1 MILYRHDSSLIFTT
15 AQICNPSIYK
25 TTSQPPKKM
34 NQISV
39 LTKTEVSHSTSSISS
54 MASEWWW
61 FVFWWAVW
69 PRRIVKLCHTG
80 CCGTN
85 HNVIV
90 SFFLWNIQYS
100 IPFHLLLLLPILGD
114 PTILLKMSC
123 KKNLRAFSKVPSTGC
138 KLDCQEPSTNL
149 SFPTRGGWK
158 FNIPLLEAS
167 NLVFYF
173 FGRLFWKKT
182 SLKVVHNLSNCSE
195 FNLFSVASILLQ
207 GEIAAAYTMDRER
220 DMDFGW
226 VSWFER
232 LKFQMILFIASK
244 GCDSYFLVE
253 ETAELSN
260 SQSFFFF
267 GEWIMMLRSH
277 FLIMTSHLW
286 LYFLGW
292 FHTDICYSLLSTS
305 LLLDQLWSTE
315 VCYGRLLFY
324 TSQSVPWHGFFNV
337 LHLKPSMKHLRRRN
351 KKVCTMM
358 FPWKIG
364 ILKVPCQLKKIY
376 YMYMIYIYTHFFP
389 KKRHSSE
396 VIVFMAYFIR
406 DMFQAGK
413 FYVGRRKLIKKIV
426 WITRPY
432 FLLLD
437 RSSRYNIHIQE
448 SRWKSLH

>member
-1 MILYRHDSSLIFTT
+1 MILYRHDSSPIFTT

-25 TTSQPPKKM
+25 TTTQPPKKM

-90 SFFLWNIQYS
+90 SFFCETFNTQYPS
-100 IPFHLLLLLPILGD
+100 IFCCCYLFWGARKLFWR
-114 PTILLKMSC
+114 C
-123 KKNLRAFSKVPSTGC
+123 RAKKTARLFKSSLNCLQVG
-138 KLDCQEPSTNL
+138 L
-149 SFPTRGGWK
+149 SGAVHQSLVSNSRRVEVQL
-158 FNIPLLEAS
+158 PLLEAS
-167 NLVFYF
+167 NLVLYF
-173 FGRLFWKKT
+173 FGRLLWKKKQASRLFT
-182 SLKVVHNLSNCSE
+182 ICQIVQSLIV
-195 FNLFSVASILLQ
+195 LQ

-232 LKFQMILFIASK
+232 LKFQMILFIAFKRMWQLLFGWRNSWT
-244 GCDSYFLVE
+244 V
-253 ETAELSN
+253 ELS
-260 SQSFFFF
+260 FFCFF

-337 LHLKPSMKHLRRRN
+337 LHLKPSMGHLWRRN
-351 KKVCTMM
+351 TKVCSMM

-364 ILKVPCQLKKIY
+364 ILKVPSQLKKIY
-376 YMYMIYIYTHFFP
+376 YMHVHMIYIFP
-389 KKRHSSE
+389 KKIAFLWGHCFYGLFHPWHVPGWEILCGQKETDQEDSMNYPAILPHSTW
-396 VIVFMAYFIR
+396 
-406 DMFQAGK
+406 Q
-413 FYVGRRKLIKKIV
+413 KLEI
-426 WITRPY
+426 
-432 FLLLD
+432 
-437 RSSRYNIHIQE
+437 
-448 SRWKSLH
+448 